1 MGLTPL
7 AAAGAGRDWAGS
19 STTTRGRR
27 ASSMTRACSPSAS
40 TGPSG
45 STHAARTCLA
55 SGHGFMVRSADPSNR
70 SGKYCQSRTRVSV
83 SEPLVRR
90 PRGRVSEPSPWS
102 RSSFTVLLG
111 RTVGREHR
119 SNSRSVHVHSA
130 ATRGSHTSP
139 SLRLRTFPF
148 PVRPTRAN
156 VDGRRLL
163 AAATKEGPSP

>member
-1 MGLTPL
+1 
-7 AAAGAGRDWAGS
+7 
-19 STTTRGRR
+19 
-27 ASSMTRACSPSAS
+27 
-40 TGPSG
+40 
-45 STHAARTCLA
+45 
-55 SGHGFMVRSADPSNR
+55 MVRSADPSNR

-102 RSSFTVLLG
+102 RSSFTFLSG
-111 RTVGREHR
+111 GTVGREHR
-119 SNSRSVHVHSA
+119 PNSRSVHVHSA
-130 ATRGSHTSP
+130 ATRVAPHTSP

-156 VDGRRLL
+156 VDGRRPL